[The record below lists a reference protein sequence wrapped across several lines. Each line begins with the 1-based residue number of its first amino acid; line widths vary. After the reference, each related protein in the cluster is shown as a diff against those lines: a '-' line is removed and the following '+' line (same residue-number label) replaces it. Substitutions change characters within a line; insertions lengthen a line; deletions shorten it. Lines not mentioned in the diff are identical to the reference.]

1 MDDRLCAGP
10 ARQTARVLCPTQ
22 SLRARIHCGSIGGTE
37 VSNVRANAVTRPRG
51 CSQVGCILL
60 TPDSREAQ
68 SESRMHPTAPPPYCE
83 PSQMHPHEGPVEP
96 ALRRFRGVKNV
107 PLVKGGPMSLPK

>member
-1 MDDRLCAGP
+1 M
-10 ARQTARVLCPTQ
+10 
-22 SLRARIHCGSIGGTE
+22 
-37 VSNVRANAVTRPRG
+37 SNVRLNARARPDRF
-51 CSQVGCILL
+51 SQVGCILL
-60 TPDSREAQ
+60 TPGPREAQ

-83 PSQMHPHEGPVEP
+83 SSQTHPHEGPVQP